1 MQQQFLEEEGLDIK
15 KYIFKIL
22 TNWYW
27 FVLTIFIG
35 LSIAYYIN
43 RYAEEVYT
51 VVASI
56 VLNDNQSAG
65 SIDNIFT
72 EYLGRY
78 RRRAVV
84 ENEISVLKSYRL
96 AEQAIDELEEFWIT
110 YIAYGRIRERLL
122 YKNAPF
128 IVEVDTSEY
137 NLVNYPVFI
146 SDVKENR
153 FRLEINEH
161 HEIDTILEFGQKYKT
176 NIFSF
181 TIYKT
186 NNDANF
192 SYNKY
197 SFSINSK
204 NNLANQYRNKLNIE
218 VNDERGSILNLSL
231 SGPIPQQVADYM
243 NKLNETYIQYGLDE
257 KNKTSELSIDF
268 IEDQLQ
274 GIKDTV
280 KKAETRL
287 QNFRIQNQ
295 VFDLSSEGQ
304 LIFTKLDKYESE
316 KSIISMQGNYF
327 EYLRDYLEKSKNNN
341 EIIAPSILGIQD
353 NLLNNLVQEYN
364 NIFSK
369 KKVLE
374 YSANPDNPGL
384 EMLNIE
390 LNNIKKVLYEN
401 VHNLIENNNLSLAS
415 LDKKIKSIE
424 KEIKRLPKLESKLLT
439 FEREFNID
447 NNVYTYLLEKK
458 AEAGITKA
466 SNVPDNKILDVAR
479 PDNAK
484 QIAPKKKMNYLMGGF
499 IGALLPLIIIILI
512 DFFNNKIIEKKEIE
526 EKSRVPILGSIGH
539 NDKDSEIPVFENPK
553 SHMAE
558 SFRSFRTN
566 LKYMGKEGNQPRV
579 ICVTSTISGEG
590 KTFCAINLAAILS
603 LSNKKVLLVSL
614 DLRKPKIHKVFNI
627 NNSQGISTYI
637 IGKSTLDEVIVE
649 SAIANLSVAISGPVP
664 PNPAELLDTEQIEMF
679 FASMKKQFDYI
690 VIDTPPIAIV
700 TDALLIQKYTD
711 LTLYVIRQNYS
722 QRQVLDL
729 VNELYNTKKIANI
742 GLVVNDINTPGY
754 YGYNYG
760 YGYGYGYTYGYR
772 YGRYSGYTYGHG
784 YYGDEPEPK
793 GLLRKYLSK
802 KR

>member
-51 VVASI
+51 VAASI